1 MNNNNNNNN
10 NNNRGWCKKTK
21 RLTEIKVNKRF
32 HILHNQTEVQI
43 PENGQTQ

>member
-1 MNNNNNNNN
+1 MNNNNNN

-32 HILHNQTEVQI
+32 YILHNQTEVQT
-43 PENGQTQ
+43 PQNGQTQ